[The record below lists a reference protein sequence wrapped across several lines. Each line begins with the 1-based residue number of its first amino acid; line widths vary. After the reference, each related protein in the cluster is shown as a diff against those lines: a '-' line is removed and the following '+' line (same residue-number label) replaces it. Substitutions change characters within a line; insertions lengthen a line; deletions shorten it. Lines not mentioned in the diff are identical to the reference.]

1 MGQEHQALG
10 PQLEP
15 PDQQTPEQQMDRQD
29 QQTPEQQMDRP
40 VQREPS
46 ISLTQMRL
54 ATKKHTSSKTH
65 HTLSSRECV
74 SSKVKSVLP
83 TPGGL
88 TAASTAALVLMLKRT
103 GSYAQTDVRH
113 GIHSP
118 RFCRTTVSW

>member
-1 MGQEHQALG
+1 MG
-10 PQLEP
+10 
-15 PDQQTPEQQMDRQD
+15 DQQTPEQQV
-29 QQTPEQQMDRP
+29 DRP
-40 VQREPS
+40 DQLTQLPVQLQPS

-74 SSKVKSVLP
+74 SSKVKSVLS

-103 GSYAQTDVRH
+103 GSYAQTDVPH

>member
-1 MGQEHQALG
+1 MGTHQTKFQEHQAQA

-15 PDQQTPEQQMDRQD
+15 PDQQTQL
-29 QQTPEQQMDRP
+29 P
-40 VQREPS
+40 VQLQPS

-74 SSKVKSVLP
+74 SSKVKSVLS

-103 GSYAQTDVRH
+103 GSYAQTDVPH

>member
-1 MGQEHQALG
+1 MG
-10 PQLEP
+10 
-15 PDQQTPEQQMDRQD
+15 EQQMDRQD

-40 VQREPS
+40 VQLERS

-74 SSKVKSVLP
+74 SSKVKSVHS

-103 GSYAQTDVRH
+103 GSYVQTDVRH

-118 RFCRTTVSW
+118 R